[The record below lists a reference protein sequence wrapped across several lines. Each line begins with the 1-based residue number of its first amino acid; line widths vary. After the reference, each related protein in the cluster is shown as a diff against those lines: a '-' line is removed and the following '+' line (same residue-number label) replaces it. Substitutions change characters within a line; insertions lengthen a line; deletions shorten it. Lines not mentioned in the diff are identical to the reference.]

1 MASLRVCAVAGVL
14 AAGGVFVSDAA
25 ASMLVRQMNL
35 QQMCAAAGRIFRGTV
50 LGRSEGTVT
59 AGGGQLSTVVYRIR
73 VDEGFK
79 GAFDTIKGQRIV
91 TLQIVRGA
99 KRPPQAGPARYL
111 PTFDDLPDLR
121 EGQDYLVLATV
132 PSTAGLS
139 VPVGLK
145 QGVFTVAG
153 KAGHE
158 TALNGHDN
166 IGLQSGIRGTAAR
179 GPLPYA
185 SLRTS
190 INRFLGR

>member
-1 MASLRVCAVAGVL
+1 MASLRVCAMVGVL

-91 TLQIVRGA
+91 TLQMVRGA
-99 KRPPQAGPARYL
+99 KRPAQAGPARYL
-111 PTFDDLPDLR
+111 STFDDLPDLR
-121 EGQDYLVLATV
+121 EGQDYLVLATG

-139 VPVGLK
+139 VPVGLQ
-145 QGVFTVAG
+145 QGVFTLAG
-153 KAGHE
+153 KAGQE

-166 IGLQSGIRGTAAR
+166 IGLHSGIRGTAAR